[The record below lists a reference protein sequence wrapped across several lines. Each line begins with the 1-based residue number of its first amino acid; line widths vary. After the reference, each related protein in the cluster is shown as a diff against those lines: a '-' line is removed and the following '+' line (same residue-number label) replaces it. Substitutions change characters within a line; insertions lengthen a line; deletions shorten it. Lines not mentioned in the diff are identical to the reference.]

1 VTMLGTQSNTRTPP
15 KNHGKHQHQL
25 VCH

>member
-1 VTMLGTQSNTRTPP
+1 VTMPGIPNNTRTPP
-15 KNHGKHQHQL
+15 KKHGKHQHQL